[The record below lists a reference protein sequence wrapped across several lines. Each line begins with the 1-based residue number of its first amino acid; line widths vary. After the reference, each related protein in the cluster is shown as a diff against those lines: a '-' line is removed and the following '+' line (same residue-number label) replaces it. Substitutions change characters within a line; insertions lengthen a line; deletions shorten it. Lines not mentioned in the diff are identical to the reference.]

1 MGTGFDMGIQPSNLG
16 IIPRAVRHLFDGIQ
30 MRVDE
35 AKESNVTAPE
45 FKVSAQFMELYN
57 EEIIDLFD
65 NNASVSKGKK
75 SGVRIHED
83 ANGNIY
89 TVGVTSRFVWGEFKK
104 ASKSLHK
111 GVKSLNSFTLL
122 LYLFH

>member
-1 MGTGFDMGIQPSNLG
+1 
-16 IIPRAVRHLFDGIQ
+16 

-89 TVGVTSRFVWGEFKK
+89 TVGVTSRFVLSELKK
-104 ASKSLHK
+104 TSKILHK

-122 LYLFH
+122 LYLFHWGMQVMNLYFAFVSLISI